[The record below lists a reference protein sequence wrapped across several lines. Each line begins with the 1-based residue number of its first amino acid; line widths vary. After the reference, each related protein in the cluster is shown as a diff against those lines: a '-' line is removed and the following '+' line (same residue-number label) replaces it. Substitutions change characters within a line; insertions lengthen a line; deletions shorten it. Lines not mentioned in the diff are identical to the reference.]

1 MLPQRSK
8 RSHVIAALFKPHTT
22 YSAEAEMS
30 DCGSSECFLRN
41 PTEMETELFLFPSE
55 VALGFPK

>member
-30 DCGSSECFLRN
+30 DCGSSDCFLRN

-55 VALGFPK
+55 VALEFPK